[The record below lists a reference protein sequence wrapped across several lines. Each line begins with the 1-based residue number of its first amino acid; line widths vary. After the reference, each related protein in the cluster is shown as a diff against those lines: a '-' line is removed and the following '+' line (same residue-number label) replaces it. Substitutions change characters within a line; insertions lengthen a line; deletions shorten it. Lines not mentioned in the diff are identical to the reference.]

1 MTFNFTEEQ
10 VMIRDMVREFT
21 KKEVEPRDK
30 WMDENGFDYE
40 LHKKLTQ
47 AGLMGIR
54 LDEEVRRWRRRRCYQ
69 HHSYPRAGQGQRVRR
84 PVPRR
89 QLARGRPDPL
99 SRH

>member
-47 AGLMGIR
+47 AGLMGIH
-54 LDEEVRRWRRRRCYQ
+54 LDEKYGGGYKSKFYFLCR
-69 HHSYPRAGQGQRVRR
+69 
-84 PVPRR
+84 
-89 QLARGRPDPL
+89 L
-99 SRH
+99 

>member
-10 VMIRDMVREFT
+10 IMIRDMVREFT

-47 AGLMGIR
+47 AGLMG
-54 LDEEVRRWRRRRCYQ
+54 DVYK
-69 HHSYPRAGQGQRVRR
+69 
-84 PVPRR
+84 R
-89 QLARGRPDPL
+89 QTPMRTPL
-99 SRH
+99 SRTTTATAPRYP